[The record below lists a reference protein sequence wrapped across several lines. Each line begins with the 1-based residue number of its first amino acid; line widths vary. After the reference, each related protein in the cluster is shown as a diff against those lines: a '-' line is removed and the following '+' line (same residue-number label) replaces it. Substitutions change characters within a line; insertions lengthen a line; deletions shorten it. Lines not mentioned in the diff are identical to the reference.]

1 MSKKTFG
8 QLIRSLRQ
16 AKGISLRKLA
26 EEVDVSFVNIAH
38 IENDKVKT
46 SKKTIQQLA
55 KALGQDVDELLAR
68 AEEISD
74 DIEDIIR
81 KQASTLPSFL
91 RSAKNLTKE
100 QWLELAKQVEEMGKK
115 DK

>member
-1 MSKKTFG
+1 
-8 QLIRSLRQ
+8 
-16 AKGISLRKLA
+16 
-26 EEVDVSFVNIAH
+26 
-38 IENDKVKT
+38 
-46 SKKTIQQLA
+46 
-55 KALGQDVDELLAR
+55 VDELLAR